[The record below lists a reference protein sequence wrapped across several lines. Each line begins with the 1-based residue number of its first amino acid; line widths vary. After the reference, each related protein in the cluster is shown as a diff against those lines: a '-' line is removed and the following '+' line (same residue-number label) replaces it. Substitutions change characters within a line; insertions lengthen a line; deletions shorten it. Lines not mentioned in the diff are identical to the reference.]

1 METKEKATATT
12 ANTNANTNKPANN
25 NNMRP
30 SIPVKEAKNEPA
42 KDQSPAQ
49 GAQAAP
55 GAETNEVKAGNSP
68 AENQQ
73 PANVTKSAEAQAV
86 TASAE
91 PSKKEIKAV
100 MHEQNVR
107 GLEDTV
113 KLVEVLGKKIGQKN
127 KLSNTITNLDSF
139 VVTQNDDK
147 DDVAGDSK
155 FMRCELS
162 ISDDGGEEFVTK
174 NPFIIAKVV
183 DMVKGLCIEKLAE
196 VEASIVIP

>member
-1 METKEKATATT
+1 
-12 ANTNANTNKPANN
+12 
-25 NNMRP
+25 MRP
-30 SIPVKEAKNEPA
+30 SIPGKEVKNEPA

-55 GAETNEVKAGNSP
+55 GVETNEVKAGYSP

-73 PANVTKSAEAQAV
+73 PENVTKPAETQAVAAQA
-86 TASAE
+86 E
-91 PSKKEIKAV
+91 QSKKEIKAV
-100 MHEQNVR
+100 LQEQNVR

-113 KLVEVLGKKIGQKN
+113 KLVEVLGKKIAQKN

-139 VVTQNDDK
+139 MVTQNDDK

-155 FMRCELS
+155 FQRCELT
-162 ISDDGGEEFVTK
+162 ISDDDGEEFTTK